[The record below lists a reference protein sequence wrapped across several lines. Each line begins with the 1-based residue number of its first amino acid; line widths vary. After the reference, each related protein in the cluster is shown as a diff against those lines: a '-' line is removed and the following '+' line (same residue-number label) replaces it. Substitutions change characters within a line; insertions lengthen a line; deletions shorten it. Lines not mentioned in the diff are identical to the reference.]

1 MLSTIHGQYTVQDYN
16 VLFHLKIYAK
26 NIRQQNT
33 QRFLDHKDLPDE
45 IWWSWF
51 SYKREELMSLL
62 LHTTYLQMWLT
73 SLEKS
78 TAVSN

>member
-45 IWWSWF
+45 IWWFWF
-51 SYKREELMSLL
+51 SYKQE
-62 LHTTYLQMWLT
+62 
-73 SLEKS
+73 
-78 TAVSN
+78 